1 MLSTQCLLC
10 CVLKMCSFY
19 FMLPYISV
27 ELVNLPWILEF
38 AFHNFKSNLSLALLG
53 SSSDISI
60 MVVQTCKPGTLQPDT
75 R

>member
-1 MLSTQCLLC
+1 
-10 CVLKMCSFY
+10 
-19 FMLPYISV
+19 MLPYISV

-38 AFHNFKSNLSLALLG
+38 AFHNLKSNLSQALLG